1 MPQKLFLCIFLAY
14 MHFLLYLCLPFWQIY
29 TKNGQTY
36 NHKITMEQ
44 KDLQTIKQRFNII
57 GNSPLLNRGIEVA
70 VQVAPTDLSVL
81 ITGESGVGKE
91 NFPQIIHA
99 YSLRRHRKDSYF
111 TVNCGAIP
119 KGTLESELF
128 GHEKGAFTD
137 ARTERKGYFEM
148 ADGGTLFL
156 DEVGELPLETQ
167 AQLLRVLETGEF
179 MRVGSSQIRKTDV
192 RIVAATNLD
201 MKRAISEGRFR
212 EDLYYRL
219 NTVEIKVPALRERA
233 DDIPLL
239 FRKFVVDFCQKY
251 NMPTIQLSEDAT
263 QLLKN
268 YYWHGNIR
276 QLKHTAEQMCAVE
289 TTRTITKTILQK
301 YLPENEMQKGIALL
315 GAHAQTNHDTFM
327 TERELLYKVL
337 FDMKRD
343 MTEMRQQLNGLLSS
357 TTNNTH
363 RNTEMVVSQHT
374 DYESVEEVQED
385 IDHSIHT
392 SMVSKDVED
401 AVVAEEAPFT
411 TMEDIE
417 RESIRRALERNN
429 GSRKIAAHELHIS
442 ERTLYRKIKEY
453 GL

>member
-1 MPQKLFLCIFLAY
+1 
-14 MHFLLYLCLPFWQIY
+14 
-29 TKNGQTY
+29 
-36 NHKITMEQ
+36 MEQ
-44 KDLQTIKQRFNII
+44 KDLQNIKQRFNII

-91 NFPQIIHA
+91 NFPKIIHA
-99 YSLRRHRKDSYF
+99 YSLRRHNKDSYF
-111 TVNCGAIP
+111 AVNCGAIP

-137 ARTERKGYFEM
+137 ARTERRGYFEI
-148 ADGGTLFL
+148 ADEGTLFL

-167 AQLLRVLETGEF
+167 AQLLRVLESGEY
-179 MRVGSSQIRKTDV
+179 MRVGSSQIRKTNV
-192 RIVAATNLD
+192 RVVAATNLD

-219 NTVEIKVPALRERA
+219 NTVEIKVPALRERTE
-233 DDIPLL
+233 DIPLL
-239 FRKFVVDFCQKY
+239 FRKFVIDFCQKY
-251 NMPTIQLSEDAT
+251 NMPIIQLTDDAML
-263 QLLKN
+263 LLKN
-268 YYWHGNIR
+268 YYWNGNVR
-276 QLKHTAEQMCAVE
+276 QLKHTAEQICVIEA
-289 TTRTITKTILQK
+289 TRIITAQILQK
-301 YLPENEMQKGIALL
+301 YLPEHEMQRGIALL
-315 GAHAQTNHDTFM
+315 GADSQTSHDTYM

-357 TTNNTH
+357 TTSPTH
-363 RNTEMVVSQHT
+363 RSTDVVVNKHTEYVP
-374 DYESVEEVQED
+374 VEEVQDEATQH
-385 IDHSIHT
+385 IKAPLST
-392 SMVSKDVED
+392 QDVEE
-401 AVVAEEAPFT
+401 AVLADVAPLS

-417 RESIRRALERNN
+417 RESIRRALERNK
-429 GSRKIAAHELHIS
+429 GSRKMAANELHIS

>member
-1 MPQKLFLCIFLAY
+1 
-14 MHFLLYLCLPFWQIY
+14 
-29 TKNGQTY
+29 
-36 NHKITMEQ
+36 MEQ
-44 KDLQTIKQRFNII
+44 KDIQTIKQRFGII

-91 NFPQIIHA
+91 NFPKIIHA
-99 YSLRRHRKDSYF
+99 YSLRRHKKDAYF
-111 TVNCGAIP
+111 AVNCGAIP

-137 ARTERKGYFEM
+137 ARAERKGYFEI

-167 AQLLRVLETGEF
+167 AQLLRVLESGEF

-192 RIVAATNLD
+192 RVVAATNLD

-233 DDIPLL
+233 EDIPLL
-239 FRKFVVDFCQKY
+239 FRKFVVDFCQRY
-251 NMPTIQLSEDAT
+251 NMPTIQLSEEAT
-263 QLLKN
+263 QLLKS
-268 YYWHGNIR
+268 YYWQGNIR

-289 TTRTITKTILQK
+289 TTRSITAAMLQK
-301 YLPENEMQKGIALL
+301 YLPEHEMQKGIALL
-315 GAHAQTNHDTFM
+315 GAHTQTSHDTYM
-327 TERELLYKVL
+327 NERELLYKVL
-337 FDMKRD
+337 FDMKRE

-357 TTNNTH
+357 PATPAH
-363 RNTEMVVSQHT
+363 RNTEMVVAQHPE
-374 DYESVEEVQED
+374 YEPVEEVQED
-385 IDHSIHT
+385 
-392 SMVSKDVED
+392 
-401 AVVAEEAPFT
+401 AEATIIPETEFT
-411 TMEDIE
+411 TITDEPSFNTMEDIE
-417 RESIRRALERNN
+417 RESIRAALARNK
-429 GSRKIAAHELHIS
+429 GSRKLAAAELHIS

-453 GL
+453 EL

>member
-1 MPQKLFLCIFLAY
+1 
-14 MHFLLYLCLPFWQIY
+14 
-29 TKNGQTY
+29 
-36 NHKITMEQ
+36 MERQ
-44 KDLQTIKQRFNII
+44 DLQTIKQRFGII

-91 NFPQIIHA
+91 NFPKIIHA
-99 YSLRRHRKDSYF
+99 YSLRRHKKDSYF
-111 TVNCGAIP
+111 AVNCGAIP

-137 ARTERKGYFEM
+137 ARAERKGYFEI

-192 RIVAATNLD
+192 RVVAATNLD

-219 NTVEIKVPALRERA
+219 NTVEIKVPALRERPE
-233 DDIPLL
+233 DIPFL
-239 FRKFVVDFCQKY
+239 FRKFVVDFCQRY
-251 NMPTIQLSEDAT
+251 NMPTIQLSDEAT
-263 QLLKN
+263 QVLKA
-268 YYWHGNIR
+268 YYWQGNVR
-276 QLKHTAEQMCAVE
+276 QLKHIAEQMCAVE
-289 TTRTITKTILQK
+289 TTRNITAAILQK

-315 GAHAQTNHDTFM
+315 GAHTQTNHETFM
-327 TERELLYKVL
+327 NERELLYKVL
-337 FDMKRD
+337 FDMKRE
-343 MTEMRQQLNGLLSS
+343 MTEMRQQLNGLL
-357 TTNNTH
+357 TTSAAPQH
-363 RNTEMVVSQHT
+363 RNTDVVVAQHNE
-374 DYESVEEVQED
+374 YEQVEEIQDATAEVYEAPVPEDTQVEEVP
-385 IDHSIHT
+385 
-392 SMVSKDVED
+392 VVESP
-401 AVVAEEAPFT
+401 VT

-417 RESIRRALERNN
+417 RESIRRALLRNK
-429 GSRKIAAHELHIS
+429 GSRKMAAAELHIS
-442 ERTLYRKIKEY
+442 ERTLYRKIREY